1 MPIPSVTAIGPAVAP
16 VSNRCDRPG
25 AMAKQKG
32 GMAKRSAAMTSVP
45 QAIGNQTH
53 RASLPLSPI
62 RNPKSEI
69 QKSAFTLV
77 ELLVSVAIIGTLLA
91 IGSFAF
97 RNVREAGALALS
109 KNAVVTFAHIARNY
123 AVANQIETMLVVNP
137 YNGRF
142 EIWHLNPP
150 QQGGPWDPASG
161 GTFGNDPRMTD
172 GYAFAP
178 ILDHSAALPL
188 DGNGKPLVAVHPI
201 DYDDPLYRPL
211 MPANEPNTDNLIW
224 AAFCF
229 DENGRLVTRTRR
241 IATRSYHFRNGALRP
256 VSTRNRLLDESP
268 DLALRAVGALV
279 DATDT
284 PITSTRGFVISERLR
299 MDAVLGTAPT
309 PTQMVDNWLRQ
320 TRPGAQ
326 YAGFAETVLL
336 DRFTGR
342 ELMGDQ

>member
-1 MPIPSVTAIGPAVAP
+1 
-16 VSNRCDRPG
+16 
-25 AMAKQKG
+25 MAKQKG
-32 GMAKRSAAMTSVP
+32 GMAKRSAAMAFKFRA
-45 QAIGNQTH
+45 QATENPTH
-53 RASLPLSPI
+53 QGSLTQSKI
-62 RNPKSEI
+62 RKTG
-69 QKSAFTLV
+69 FTLV
-77 ELLVSVAIIGTLLA
+77 ELLVSVAIIGTLLG

-97 RNVREAGALALS
+97 RSVRDAGALALS

-150 QQGGPWDPASG
+150 PQGGPWDPTSG

-178 ILDHSAALPL
+178 VLDRSAALPL
-188 DGNGKPLVAVHPI
+188 DGNGKPLTTVHPI
-201 DYDDPLYRPL
+201 DYDDPMYRPL
-211 MPANEPNTDNLIW
+211 TPADEPNTDNLIW

-241 IATRSYHFRNGALRP
+241 IATRSYHFRNGDLRP
-256 VSTRNRLLDESP
+256 VSTRNRLADETP
-268 DLALRAVGALV
+268 DLALLNPNAVGALV

-284 PITSTRGFVISERLR
+284 PITTTRGFVISERLR

-309 PTQMVDNWLRQ
+309 PTQMVDNWLIQ

-326 YAGFAETVLL
+326 YTDFAETVLL